1 MLEESPRRVHTDIVS
16 HSTPFFPAPNGEEA
30 LAFFKSLADGSV
42 GAYLATHPAAVA
54 FVQAPKPTPS
64 SFGKEKYFGVNAF
77 KLVDAEGKGTFIR
90 YRIVPALGEDYL
102 DEETLKTKSDS
113 FLFDD
118 VPNQLKLGPIVFK
131 LKAQVA
137 AEGDVTDDNTVHWPE
152 DREVVELGTISLGEL
167 AEHDAELQKSLIFDP
182 IPRVSGIE
190 ASADPLLEV
199 RAGVYLISGRERR
212 AA

>member
-1 MLEESPRRVHTDIVS
+1 MPTAAAKALSIAPHFNRPQTPVIARFSSSTGIPQLPDTDPYGNPRGFAIRFMLEESPRRVHTDIIS

-118 VPNQLKLGPIVFK
+118 VPNQLKLGPIV
-131 LKAQVA
+131 
-137 AEGDVTDDNTVHWPE
+137 E
-152 DREVVELGTISLGEL
+152 
-167 AEHDAELQKSLIFDP
+167 
-182 IPRVSGIE
+182 
-190 ASADPLLEV
+190 
-199 RAGVYLISGRERR
+199 
-212 AA
+212 